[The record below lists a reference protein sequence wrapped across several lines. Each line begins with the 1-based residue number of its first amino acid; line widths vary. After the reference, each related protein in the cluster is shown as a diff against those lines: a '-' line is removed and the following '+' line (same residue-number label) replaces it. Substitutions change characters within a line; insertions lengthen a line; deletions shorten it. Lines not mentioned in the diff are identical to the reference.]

1 MKVAVSASGGT
12 LDSPVDPRFGRSPY
26 YVLVDTETMEYEAVP
41 NTSMNAPS
49 GAGIGAAQVV
59 ARRGVDAVLTGSA
72 GPNATQVLSQS
83 GIEILTGAQGTVRQV
98 VDAFKKGELKASTQ
112 TGYVGYGR
120 GGGRGMGGGMGR
132 GMGRMTGTYQYQ
144 PPIAYPEPVT
154 EENEKE
160 MLKKRLEQ
168 LEEQLKATKKRL
180 EELKER
186 PS

>member
-59 ARRGVDAVLTGSA
+59 AGKGVDAVLTGSV

-112 TGYVGYGR
+112 AGYVGYGR
-120 GGGRGMGGGMGR
+120 GGGRGMGR

>member
-112 TGYVGYGR
+112 AGYIGYGR
-120 GGGRGMGGGMGR
+120 GGGRGMGR

-144 PPIAYPEPVT
+144 PPTAYPEPVT

-180 EELKER
+180 EELKE
-186 PS
+186 

>member
-59 ARRGVDAVLTGSA
+59 AGKGVDAVLTGSA

-98 VDAFKKGELKASTQ
+98 VDAFKKGESKASTQ
-112 TGYVGYGR
+112 AGYIGYGR
-120 GGGRGMGGGMGR
+120 GGGRGMGR

-160 MLKKRLEQ
+160 MLKKRLEE

>member
-26 YVLVDTETMEYEAVP
+26 YVLVDTETMEYEALP

-59 ARRGVDAVLTGSA
+59 ARKGVDAVLTGSA

-112 TGYVGYGR
+112 AGYVGYGR
-120 GGGRGMGGGMGR
+120 GGGRGMGRGR
-132 GMGRMTGTYQYQ
+132 GRMTGTYQYQ

>member
-26 YVLVDTETMEYEAVP
+26 YVLVDTETMEYEALP

-59 ARRGVDAVLTGSA
+59 ARRGVDAVLTGSV

-112 TGYVGYGR
+112 AGYVGYGR
-120 GGGRGMGGGMGR
+120 GGGRGMGR

-186 PS
+186 PSLE

>member
-12 LDSPVDPRFGRSPY
+12 LDSSVDPRFGRSPY

-59 ARRGVDAVLTGSA
+59 ARKGVDAVLTGSA

-112 TGYVGYGR
+112 AGYVGYGR
-120 GGGRGMGGGMGR
+120 GGGRGMGR

-180 EELKER
+180 EGLKER